1 MKKVGV
7 VLSGCGVYDGA
18 EIHET
23 VLTLLAIARNGAQAV
38 CFAPDKQQAD
48 VINHLTGEP
57 MQETRNVLIE
67 AARITRG
74 DIRPLAQAV
83 STELDAL
90 IVPGGFGAAKNL
102 SNFASQGSESRVD
115 SDLAALAV
123 AMHQAGKPL
132 GFMCIA
138 PAMLPKIF
146 DFPLRLTIG
155 TDIDTAEVLEE
166 MGAEHVPCPVDDI
179 VVDEDNKI
187 VTTPPICWRRTSL
200 RPRVVSINWYHV
212 CWCWLNEKGVTAFL
226 RRIFLRAVV
235 VLAVFWGGGIALF
248 SVMPVPFS
256 AVMVERQLSAWLSG
270 DFGYVAHSDWVSMDE
285 ISPWMGLAVIA
296 AEDQKFP
303 EHWGFD
309 VSAIEKALAHN
320 ERNEN
325 RIRGASTLSQQT
337 AKNLFLWDGRSWV
350 RKGLEAGLTL
360 GMETV
365 WSKKRIL
372 TVYLNIAEFGDG
384 VFGVEAAAQRYF
396 HKPASR
402 LSLSE
407 AALLAAVLP
416 NPLRFKANAPSGYV
430 RSRQAWIMRQMRQ
443 LGGES
448 FMRENKL
455 Y

>member
-1 MKKVGV
+1 M
-7 VLSGCGVYDGA
+7 
-18 EIHET
+18 
-23 VLTLLAIARNGAQAV
+23 
-38 CFAPDKQQAD
+38 
-48 VINHLTGEP
+48 
-57 MQETRNVLIE
+57 
-67 AARITRG
+67 
-74 DIRPLAQAV
+74 
-83 STELDAL
+83 
-90 IVPGGFGAAKNL
+90 
-102 SNFASQGSESRVD
+102 
-115 SDLAALAV
+115 
-123 AMHQAGKPL
+123 
-132 GFMCIA
+132 
-138 PAMLPKIF
+138 
-146 DFPLRLTIG
+146 
-155 TDIDTAEVLEE
+155 
-166 MGAEHVPCPVDDI
+166 
-179 VVDEDNKI
+179 
-187 VTTPPICWRRTSL
+187 RT
-200 RPRVVSINWYHV
+200 
-212 CWCWLNEKGVTAFL
+212 GVTAFL
-226 RRIFLRAVV
+226 RRIFLRAVI

-256 AVMVERQLSAWLSG
+256 AVMVERQLGAWLSG

-303 EHWGFD
+303 DHWGFD

-372 TVYLNIAEFGDG
+372 TVYLNVAEFGDG
-384 VFGVEAAAQRYF
+384 IFGVEAAAQRYF

-402 LSLSE
+402 LSMSE

-430 RSRQAWIMRQMRQ
+430 RSRQAWIMRQIRQ

>member
-1 MKKVGV
+1 MRK
-7 VLSGCGVYDGA
+7 GA
-18 EIHET
+18 
-23 VLTLLAIARNGAQAV
+23 
-38 CFAPDKQQAD
+38 
-48 VINHLTGEP
+48 
-57 MQETRNVLIE
+57 
-67 AARITRG
+67 
-74 DIRPLAQAV
+74 
-83 STELDAL
+83 
-90 IVPGGFGAAKNL
+90 
-102 SNFASQGSESRVD
+102 
-115 SDLAALAV
+115 
-123 AMHQAGKPL
+123 
-132 GFMCIA
+132 
-138 PAMLPKIF
+138 
-146 DFPLRLTIG
+146 
-155 TDIDTAEVLEE
+155 
-166 MGAEHVPCPVDDI
+166 
-179 VVDEDNKI
+179 
-187 VTTPPICWRRTSL
+187 
-200 RPRVVSINWYHV
+200 
-212 CWCWLNEKGVTAFL
+212 TAFL
-226 RRIFLRAVV
+226 RRLLLRAVI

-256 AVMVERQLSAWLSG
+256 AVMIERQLGAWIQG
-270 DFGYVAHSDWVSMDE
+270 NFGYVAHSDWVSMDE

-303 EHWGFD
+303 DHWGFD

-360 GMETV
+360 GIETV

-384 VFGVEAAAQRYF
+384 VFGVEAASQRYF

-402 LSLSE
+402 LSPSE

-416 NPLRFKANAPSGYV
+416 NPLRFKASAPSGYV

-448 FMRENKL
+448 CMRENKL

>member
-1 MKKVGV
+1 M
-7 VLSGCGVYDGA
+7 
-18 EIHET
+18 
-23 VLTLLAIARNGAQAV
+23 R
-38 CFAPDKQQAD
+38 
-48 VINHLTGEP
+48 
-57 MQETRNVLIE
+57 
-67 AARITRG
+67 
-74 DIRPLAQAV
+74 
-83 STELDAL
+83 
-90 IVPGGFGAAKNL
+90 
-102 SNFASQGSESRVD
+102 
-115 SDLAALAV
+115 
-123 AMHQAGKPL
+123 
-132 GFMCIA
+132 
-138 PAMLPKIF
+138 
-146 DFPLRLTIG
+146 
-155 TDIDTAEVLEE
+155 
-166 MGAEHVPCPVDDI
+166 
-179 VVDEDNKI
+179 
-187 VTTPPICWRRTSL
+187 
-200 RPRVVSINWYHV
+200 
-212 CWCWLNEKGVTAFL
+212 KGVTAFL
-226 RRIFLRAVV
+226 RRIFLRAVI

-256 AVMVERQLSAWLSG
+256 AVMVERQLGAWLSG

-303 EHWGFD
+303 DHWGFD
-309 VSAIEKALAHN
+309 VTAIEKALAHN

-384 VFGVEAAAQRYF
+384 IFGVEAAAQRYF

-430 RSRQAWIMRQMRQ
+430 RNRQAWIMRQMRQ

>member
-1 MKKVGV
+1 M
-7 VLSGCGVYDGA
+7 
-18 EIHET
+18 
-23 VLTLLAIARNGAQAV
+23 R
-38 CFAPDKQQAD
+38 
-48 VINHLTGEP
+48 
-57 MQETRNVLIE
+57 
-67 AARITRG
+67 
-74 DIRPLAQAV
+74 
-83 STELDAL
+83 
-90 IVPGGFGAAKNL
+90 
-102 SNFASQGSESRVD
+102 
-115 SDLAALAV
+115 
-123 AMHQAGKPL
+123 
-132 GFMCIA
+132 
-138 PAMLPKIF
+138 
-146 DFPLRLTIG
+146 
-155 TDIDTAEVLEE
+155 
-166 MGAEHVPCPVDDI
+166 
-179 VVDEDNKI
+179 
-187 VTTPPICWRRTSL
+187 
-200 RPRVVSINWYHV
+200 
-212 CWCWLNEKGVTAFL
+212 KGVTAFL

-256 AVMVERQLSAWLSG
+256 AVMVERQLGAWLSG

-303 EHWGFD
+303 DHWGFD
-309 VSAIEKALAHN
+309 VTAIEKALAHN

-325 RIRGASTLSQQT
+325 HIRGASTLSQQT

-384 VFGVEAAAQRYF
+384 IFGVEAAAQRYF

-430 RSRQAWIMRQMRQ
+430 RNRQAWIMRQMRQ

-448 FMRENKL
+448 FMRENNL

>member
-1 MKKVGV
+1 M
-7 VLSGCGVYDGA
+7 
-18 EIHET
+18 
-23 VLTLLAIARNGAQAV
+23 R
-38 CFAPDKQQAD
+38 
-48 VINHLTGEP
+48 
-57 MQETRNVLIE
+57 
-67 AARITRG
+67 
-74 DIRPLAQAV
+74 
-83 STELDAL
+83 
-90 IVPGGFGAAKNL
+90 
-102 SNFASQGSESRVD
+102 
-115 SDLAALAV
+115 
-123 AMHQAGKPL
+123 
-132 GFMCIA
+132 
-138 PAMLPKIF
+138 
-146 DFPLRLTIG
+146 
-155 TDIDTAEVLEE
+155 
-166 MGAEHVPCPVDDI
+166 
-179 VVDEDNKI
+179 
-187 VTTPPICWRRTSL
+187 
-200 RPRVVSINWYHV
+200 
-212 CWCWLNEKGVTAFL
+212 KGVTAFL
-226 RRIFLRAVV
+226 RRIFLRVVV

-256 AVMVERQLSAWLSG
+256 AVMVERQLGAWLSG

-303 EHWGFD
+303 DHWGFD
-309 VSAIEKALAHN
+309 VTAIEKALAHN

-384 VFGVEAAAQRYF
+384 IFGVEAAAQRYF

-430 RSRQAWIMRQMRQ
+430 RNRQAWTMRQMRQ

-448 FMRENKL
+448 FMRENNL

>member
-1 MKKVGV
+1 M
-7 VLSGCGVYDGA
+7 
-18 EIHET
+18 
-23 VLTLLAIARNGAQAV
+23 
-38 CFAPDKQQAD
+38 
-48 VINHLTGEP
+48 
-57 MQETRNVLIE
+57 
-67 AARITRG
+67 
-74 DIRPLAQAV
+74 
-83 STELDAL
+83 
-90 IVPGGFGAAKNL
+90 
-102 SNFASQGSESRVD
+102 
-115 SDLAALAV
+115 
-123 AMHQAGKPL
+123 
-132 GFMCIA
+132 
-138 PAMLPKIF
+138 
-146 DFPLRLTIG
+146 
-155 TDIDTAEVLEE
+155 
-166 MGAEHVPCPVDDI
+166 
-179 VVDEDNKI
+179 
-187 VTTPPICWRRTSL
+187 RT
-200 RPRVVSINWYHV
+200 
-212 CWCWLNEKGVTAFL
+212 GVTAFL
-226 RRIFLRAVV
+226 RRIFLRAVI

-256 AVMVERQLSAWLSG
+256 AVMVERQLGAWLSG
-270 DFGYVAHSDWVSMDE
+270 DFGYVAHSDWVSMDD

-303 EHWGFD
+303 DHWGFD

-372 TVYLNIAEFGDG
+372 TVYLNVAEFGDG
-384 VFGVEAAAQRYF
+384 IFGVEAAAQRYF
-396 HKPASR
+396 NKPASR
-402 LSLSE
+402 LSMSE

>member
-1 MKKVGV
+1 M
-7 VLSGCGVYDGA
+7 
-18 EIHET
+18 
-23 VLTLLAIARNGAQAV
+23 
-38 CFAPDKQQAD
+38 
-48 VINHLTGEP
+48 
-57 MQETRNVLIE
+57 
-67 AARITRG
+67 
-74 DIRPLAQAV
+74 
-83 STELDAL
+83 
-90 IVPGGFGAAKNL
+90 
-102 SNFASQGSESRVD
+102 
-115 SDLAALAV
+115 
-123 AMHQAGKPL
+123 
-132 GFMCIA
+132 
-138 PAMLPKIF
+138 
-146 DFPLRLTIG
+146 
-155 TDIDTAEVLEE
+155 
-166 MGAEHVPCPVDDI
+166 
-179 VVDEDNKI
+179 
-187 VTTPPICWRRTSL
+187 RT
-200 RPRVVSINWYHV
+200 
-212 CWCWLNEKGVTAFL
+212 GVTAFL
-226 RRIFLRAVV
+226 RRIFLRAVI
-235 VLAVFWGGGIALF
+235 VLGVFWGGGIALF

-256 AVMVERQLSAWLSG
+256 AVMVERQLGAWLSG

-384 VFGVEAAAQRYF
+384 IFGVEAAAQRYF

-448 FMRENKL
+448 FMQQHQL
-455 Y
+455 D